1 MLARL
6 RYRLVKSQKAA
17 QMGNKCY
24 SFRHDLLKIWG
35 QMMTMPLRFAVLL
48 VLVFVL
54 SACGLAVTPAPNI
67 PTRVPPTPISTHLP
81 AVATDIPAGF
91 DENNPIQLVFVGAS
105 NAAVNDLEETLNAL
119 TEVRLSVVSVDT
131 QAEAMA
137 LLCGDGTISAAWLN
151 GMSYPAATQCGIV
164 GLQAEL
170 GTERIPDT
178 GEAGV
183 LVVNAEF
190 AEGGISAALEENF
203 CRTSVNDFYGW
214 LLPLMFFS
222 AEDIDPTAIAD
233 IVEFESR
240 DEMVAALASGECAA
254 LGMSETEWNEYLDSD
269 TALADSSAIVLTS
282 AEFPHHIMVFPFG
295 ADLEVINDIEALL
308 LQLDVASGRSPV
320 EEEEAEGTEEATEA
334 AEATESAEIS
344 FDEDTMTELFGEGYL
359 VLANRN
365 DFGRLDSF
373 LESTGLNFAEIGQ

>member
-1 MLARL
+1 
-6 RYRLVKSQKAA
+6 
-17 QMGNKCY
+17 
-24 SFRHDLLKIWG
+24 
-35 QMMTMPLRFAVLL
+35 MTMPLRFALLL

-54 SACGLAVTPAPNI
+54 SACGLAVTPPPNI

-105 NAAVNDLEETLNAL
+105 SSAVNELEETLNGL
-119 TEVRLSVVSVDT
+119 TEVQLSVVSVDT
-131 QAEAMA
+131 QAEAMS
-137 LLCGDGTISAAWLN
+137 LLCGSEAGIISAAWLN

-170 GTERIPDT
+170 GTARIPDT

-190 AEGGISAALEENF
+190 AEGGIGAAVEENF
-203 CRTSVNDFYGW
+203 CRVSVNDFYGW
-214 LLPLMFFS
+214 LLPFMFFS
-222 AEDIDPTAIAD
+222 AEEVDPTSIAD
-233 IVEFESR
+233 IVEFESK

-254 LGMSETEWNEYLDSD
+254 LGMSETEWEEYLDAD
-269 TALADSSAIVLTS
+269 TTLADNSAVVLTS

-308 LQLDVASGRSPV
+308 LQLDVASGRAPV
-320 EEEEAEGTEEATEA
+320 EEEAEGTEEATES
-334 AEATESAEIS
+334 AEATEEAEIS
-344 FDEDTMTELFGEGYL
+344 IDEDTMTELFGDGYL
-359 VLANRN
+359 VIANRS
-365 DFGRLDSF
+365 DFALLDAF
-373 LESTGLNFAEIGQ
+373 LSSTGLDFAEIGQ